1 MVIRLKPFRATSCI
15 RKDADFVITVGG
27 GGGGGGGAYVS
38 CTQRSVCPMDY
49 VDFLIAMIDHL
60 KNMEQVSLVQIGFLV
75 RGRMTLQL

>member
-1 MVIRLKPFRATSCI
+1 
-15 RKDADFVITVGG
+15 
-27 GGGGGGGAYVS
+27 
-38 CTQRSVCPMDY
+38 MDY